1 MQYGFVLFMIY
12 KKSLDV
18 KLKFTLNTKSYELQ

>member
-1 MQYGFVLFMIY
+1 V

-18 KLKFTLNTKSYELQ
+18 KLVSEEHNDCIQW

>member
-1 MQYGFVLFMIY
+1 V

-18 KLKFTLNTKSYELQ
+18 KLVSEEHCDCIQW